1 MLSELM
7 FNYFILRDYLMK
19 IAIDIGSSKSPL
31 VNKTFGITDYELN
44 TRLVDLLK
52 TDLDGYEVVVLS
64 STSEQHLADLIK
76 ETKPNKCI
84 SIGYVSYNEQVSGT
98 ETFLSTTAGGS
109 KLGTQLHENITS
121 VLGLRDRGITK
132 LETQY
137 KVPYAKVNLG
147 FIDHD
152 VDVMIIESNLSQ
164 LSKAIAEAIL

>member
-1 MLSELM
+1 
-7 FNYFILRDYLMK
+7 MK

-44 TRLVDLLK
+44 TKLVDLLK
-52 TDLDGYEVVVLS
+52 VDLDECEVVVLS
-64 STSEQHLADLIK
+64 STSEQHLTDLIR

-84 SIGYVSYNEQVSGT
+84 SIGYASYNEQVSGT

-109 KLGTQLHENITS
+109 KLGTQLHENIIN

-132 LETQY
+132 LENQY

>member
-1 MLSELM
+1 
-7 FNYFILRDYLMK
+7 MK
-19 IAIDIGSSKSPL
+19 IAIDIGSPKTPL

-44 TRLVDLLK
+44 TKLVDLLK
-52 TDLDGYEVVVLS
+52 IDLDGYEVVVLS
-64 STSEQHLADLIK
+64 STSEQHLTDLIR

-84 SIGYVSYNEQVSGT
+84 SIGYASYNEQVSGT

-109 KLGTQLHENITS
+109 KLGTQLHENIIN

-132 LETQY
+132 LENQY

-152 VDVMIIESNLSQ
+152 VDVMIIESNLSK
-164 LSKAIAEAIL
+164 LSKGIAEAIL

>member
-1 MLSELM
+1 
-7 FNYFILRDYLMK
+7 MK

-31 VNKTFGITDYELN
+31 VNKTFGITSYELN

-64 STSEQHLADLIK
+64 STSEQHLADLIR

-84 SIGYVSYNEQVSGT
+84 SIGYASYNEQISGT

-109 KLGTQLHENITS
+109 KLGTQLHENIIN
-121 VLGLRDRGITK
+121 VLGLRDRGTTK
-132 LETQY
+132 LENQY
-137 KVPYAKVNLG
+137 KVPYVKVNLG

-152 VDVMIIESNLSQ
+152 VDVMIIESNLSK

>member
-1 MLSELM
+1 
-7 FNYFILRDYLMK
+7 MK

-44 TRLVDLLK
+44 TKLVDLLK
-52 TDLDGYEVVVLS
+52 VDLDGCEVVVLS
-64 STSEQHLADLIK
+64 STSEQHLTDLIR
-76 ETKPNKCI
+76 ETKPSKCI
-84 SIGYVSYNEQVSGT
+84 SIGYASYNEQISGT

-109 KLGTQLHENITS
+109 KLGTQLHENIIE

-132 LETQY
+132 LENQY

-152 VDVMIIESNLSQ
+152 VDVMIIESNLSK
-164 LSKAIAEAIL
+164 LSKGIAEAIL

>member
-19 IAIDIGSSKSPL
+19 IAIDIGSSKTPL
-31 VNKTFGITDYELN
+31 VNKTFGITGYELN

-52 TDLDGYEVVVLS
+52 TDFDGYEVVVLS
-64 STSEQHLADLIK
+64 STSEQHLADLIR

-84 SIGYVSYNEQVSGT
+84 SIGYASYNEQVSGT

-109 KLGTQLHENITS
+109 KLGTQLHENIIN

-132 LETQY
+132 LENQY

-152 VDVMIIESNLSQ
+152 VDVMIIESNLSK

>member
-1 MLSELM
+1 
-7 FNYFILRDYLMK
+7 MK

-44 TRLVDLLK
+44 TKLVDLLK
-52 TDLDGYEVVVLS
+52 VDLDECEVVVLS
-64 STSEQHLADLIK
+64 SISEQHLTDLIR

-84 SIGYVSYNEQVSGT
+84 SIGYASYNEQVSGT

-109 KLGTQLHENITS
+109 KLGTQLHENIIN

-132 LETQY
+132 LENQY

>member
-1 MLSELM
+1 
-7 FNYFILRDYLMK
+7 MK
-19 IAIDIGSSKSPL
+19 IAIDIGSSKTPL
-31 VNKTFGITDYELN
+31 VNKTFGITGYELN

-64 STSEQHLADLIK
+64 STSEQHLTDLIR

-84 SIGYVSYNEQVSGT
+84 SIGYASYNEQVSGT

-109 KLGTQLHENITS
+109 KLGTQLHENIIN

-132 LETQY
+132 LENQY

-152 VDVMIIESNLSQ
+152 VDVMIIESNLSK
-164 LSKAIAEAIL
+164 LSKGIAEAIS

>member
-1 MLSELM
+1 
-7 FNYFILRDYLMK
+7 MK
-19 IAIDIGSSKSPL
+19 IAIDIGSSKTPL
-31 VNKTFGITDYELN
+31 VNKTFGITGYELN

-52 TDLDGYEVVVLS
+52 TDLDGCEVVVLS
-64 STSEQHLADLIK
+64 STSEQHLTDLIR

-84 SIGYVSYNEQVSGT
+84 SIGYASYNEQVSGT

-109 KLGTQLHENITS
+109 KLGTQLHENIIN

-132 LETQY
+132 LENQY

-164 LSKAIAEAIL
+164 LSKAIAEAII

>member
-1 MLSELM
+1 M

-19 IAIDIGSSKSPL
+19 IAIDIGSSKTPL

-44 TRLVDLLK
+44 TKLVDLLK
-52 TDLDGYEVVVLS
+52 VDLDECEVVVLS
-64 STSEQHLADLIK
+64 SISEQHLTDLIR

-84 SIGYVSYNEQVSGT
+84 SIGYASYNEQVSGT

-109 KLGTQLHENITS
+109 KLGTQLHENIIE

-132 LETQY
+132 LENQY